1 MPRCSA
7 IKADGTRCAVQI
19 VGRDGLCHAHSP
31 IGGEAR
37 RSAHKP
43 PGPAAIARRVLET
56 LMKLEG
62 GELEAKDAAV
72 MLQGHNVLARL
83 SKLDLEMRET
93 AELRREV
100 RELRDAMG
108 MGRQY

>member
-7 IKADGTRCAVQI
+7 IKADGTRCAAQI

-56 LMKLEG
+56 LMKLEA